1 MAIKKSEL
9 YSSLWAGCDALRGG
23 MDPSTYKDYVLT
35 LLFVKYVSDKAAAD
49 PNALIEVP
57 KGGGFKDMQ
66 ALKGK
71 KEIGD
76 GMNKI
81 IGKLAQAN
89 DLKGVIDVADFNDE
103 DKLGKG
109 KEMID
114 RLTDLIS
121 IFEHKALDFSKNR
134 ASGDDILGDAYEY
147 LMMHF
152 ATESGKSK
160 GQFYTPAEVSRVI
173 ASVIGIKESSKR
185 TPTIYDPTCGSGSL
199 LLKAVDES
207 EKKVSIYGQEKD
219 VATAALAKMNM
230 ILHNQDTAEIARG
243 QSTLSNPVFE
253 EKDDLKTFDF
263 VVANPPFSLANWS
276 NGFNPGD
283 DQYNRFS
290 GYGIPPEKNGDYA
303 FLLHIV
309 RSLKST
315 GKGACILPHGV
326 LFRGGAEGQIRKNL
340 IEKKYIKGI
349 IGLPTN
355 LFYGTGIP
363 ACIIVIDK
371 ENAEERKGIFVIDAS
386 KGFMKDGNKNRLR
399 EQDIHKIVD
408 VFNKQFEVPKYSRLV
423 KFSEINDE
431 KNEYN
436 LNIPRYIDS
445 QEPED
450 IQDIDAHLNGDI
462 PNADIEA
469 LEKYW
474 KVYPTLK
481 NDLFVKSKRA
491 RYSSLKVPSDQ
502 INATIFNHK
511 EFVTFSKLMDEVFTD
526 WKKRN
531 TKLLKEIKAG
541 VKPKQVIHQISEDI
555 LKSYTNKDLL
565 DKYDIYQHL
574 MNYWN
579 ETMQDDVYLV
589 AVDGWKA
596 EPYRILIKNKQGK
609 DVDKGWTCDLVP
621 PHLVIDRFFEK
632 EKRSIEALEAER
644 EAVTVELEALVEE
657 HSGEEGH
664 FATLDKVNK
673 ATVQKRVK
681 ELEKAEDKTE
691 YKIAAEP
698 KVKYKAKALAEVEE
712 VETEIDIL
720 RKYLDL
726 VESESKTKAKLND
739 ALSELDLKVLARYKT
754 LNDTEIK
761 SLVVDDKWMAV
772 IEKDIK
778 TEMERVSQALTY
790 RIKELAERYE
800 TPLPKLSYEVGEME
814 EKIKG
819 HLKKMGFVWK

>member
-9 YSSLWAGCDALRGG
+9 YSSIWAGCDALRGG
-23 MDPSTYKDYVLT
+23 MDPSTYKDYVLA
-35 LLFVKYVSDKAAAD
+35 LLFVKYVSDKATVD

-57 KGGGFKDMQ
+57 RGGSFKDMV

-76 GMNKI
+76 GINKI

-121 IFEHKALDFSKNR
+121 IFENPALDFRKNR

-173 ASVIGIKESSKR
+173 ACVIGIKESSKR

-230 ILHNQDTAEIARG
+230 ILHNQDMAEIARG
-243 QSTLSNPVFE
+243 QSTLSNPQFE

-276 NGFNPGD
+276 NGLNPSD

-326 LFRGGAEGQIRKNL
+326 LFRGGAEGQIRKSL

-371 ENAEERKGIFVIDAS
+371 ENADARKGIFMVDAS

-408 VFNKQFEVPKYSRLV
+408 VFNKQLEVLKYSRLV
-423 KFSEINDE
+423 KFSEISDE
-431 KNEYN
+431 KNDYN
-436 LNIPRYIDS
+436 LNIPRYIDG
-445 QEPED
+445 QEAED
-450 IQDIDAHLNGDI
+450 IQDIDAHLNGGI
-462 PNADIEA
+462 PDADIVA

-481 NDLFVKSKRA
+481 NDLFTKSKRPN
-491 RYSSLKVPSDQ
+491 YSSLKVAADK

-511 EFVTFSKLMDEVFTD
+511 EFVTFSAAMNIVFAD

-531 TKLLKEIKAG
+531 TKLLKEIKVG
-541 VKPKQVIHQISEDI
+541 VKPKQIIFQISEDI
-555 LKSYTNKDLL
+555 LKSYTSKELL

-574 MNYWN
+574 MNYWH
-579 ETMQDDVYLV
+579 EAMQDDLYLI

-596 EPYRILIKNKQGK
+596 EPYRILVKNKQGK

-621 PHLVIDRFFEK
+621 PRLVIDRFFEK
-632 EKRSIEALEAER
+632 EKKAIETLEAER
-644 EAVTVELEALVEE
+644 EALTAEIEALVEE
-657 HSGEEGH
+657 HSGEEGY
-664 FATLDKVNK
+664 FSALDKVNK
-673 ATVQKRVK
+673 ASVQKRVK
-681 ELEKAEDKTE
+681 ELEKAEVKTE

-698 KVKYKAKALAEVEE
+698 KIKYKAKAVAEVEE
-712 VETEIDIL
+712 LESEIDVL

-726 VESESKTKAKLND
+726 TEAESEGKTILND
-739 ALSELDLKVLARYKT
+739 AIADLDRKVLARYKPLT
-754 LNDTEIK
+754 EVEIK
-761 SLVVDDKWMAV
+761 SLVVDDKWMGV
-772 IEKDIK
+772 IEKNIR
-778 TEMERVSQALTY
+778 TEMERVSQALTH

-800 TPLPKLSYEVGEME
+800 MPLPKLSYEVGEME
-814 EKIKG
+814 LKVKE

>member
-1 MAIKKSEL
+1 MPIKKSEL
-9 YSSLWAGCDALRGG
+9 YSSIWAGCDALRGG
-23 MDPSTYKDYVLT
+23 MDPSTYKDYVLA

-49 PNALIEVP
+49 ANALIEVP
-57 KGGGFKDMQ
+57 KGGSFTDMV

-81 IGKLAQAN
+81 IGKLAEAN

-121 IFEHKALDFSKNR
+121 IFENPALDFSKNR
-134 ASGDDILGDAYEY
+134 ASGDDLLGDAYEY

-185 TPTIYDPTCGSGSL
+185 NPTIYDPTCGSGSL
-199 LLKAVDES
+199 LLKAVDVS
-207 EKKVSIYGQEKD
+207 EKNVSIYGQEKD

-230 ILHNQDTAEIARG
+230 ILHNQPTAEIAKG
-243 QSTLSNPVFE
+243 QSTLSNPQFE
-253 EKDDLKTFDF
+253 EKDNLKTFDF

-283 DQYNRFS
+283 DEHNRFS

-326 LFRGGAEGQIRKNL
+326 LFRGGAEGQIRRSL

-371 ENAEERKGIFVIDAS
+371 ENAEQRKGIFMIDAS
-386 KGFMKDGNKNRLR
+386 KGFKKDGNKNRLR
-399 EQDIHKIVD
+399 DQDIHKIVD
-408 VFNKQFEVPKYSRLV
+408 VFNKQLEVPKFSRLV
-423 KFSEINDE
+423 KFTEISDE
-431 KNEYN
+431 KNDYN

-450 IQDIDAHLNGDI
+450 IQDIDAHLNGGI
-462 PNADIEA
+462 PNSDIDA
-469 LEKYW
+469 LDKYW
-474 KVYPTLK
+474 KVYPTVK
-481 NDLFVKSKRA
+481 NDLFRKNSRPK
-491 RYSSLKVPSDQ
+491 YSDLKVSADQ
-502 INATIFNHK
+502 INSVIFGHK
-511 EFVTFSKLMDEVFTD
+511 EFTAFTAAMDNVFDD

-531 TKLLKEIKAG
+531 SKFLKDLKVG
-541 VKPKQVIHQISEDI
+541 VKPKHVIHQISEDI
-555 LKSYTNKDLL
+555 LQTYSGKDLL

-579 ETMQDDVYLV
+579 ETMQDDLYLIS
-589 AVDGWKA
+589 VDGWKA

-609 DVDKGWTCDLVP
+609 DVDKGWTCDLLP
-621 PHLVIDRFFEK
+621 PQLIIERYFKK
-632 EKRSIEALEAER
+632 EKNAIETLDAER
-644 EAVTVELEALVEE
+644 ETLAGELESLVEE
-657 HSGEEGH
+657 HSGEEGY
-664 FATLDKVNK
+664 FTTLDKVNK
-673 ATVQKRVK
+673 ASVQKRVK
-681 ELEKAEDKTE
+681 ELEKAESKA
-691 YKIAAEP
+691 KVAIAEP
-698 KVKYKAKALAEVEE
+698 KLKSFAKEAAEVEE
-712 VETEIDIL
+712 LDTETEVF

-726 VESESKTKAKLND
+726 AEKESLCKIKIYDLTA
-739 ALSELDLKVLARYKT
+739 ELDEKTFTRYKT
-754 LNDTEIK
+754 LSESDIK
-761 SLVVDDKWMAV
+761 SLVVDDKWMMTIANG
-772 IEKDIK
+772 ISA
-778 TEMERVSQALTY
+778 EMERVSQALTH
-790 RIKELAERYE
+790 RIKDLVERYE
-800 TPLPKLSYEVGEME
+800 SPLPKLAYEVDEME
-814 EKIKG
+814 EKVKA